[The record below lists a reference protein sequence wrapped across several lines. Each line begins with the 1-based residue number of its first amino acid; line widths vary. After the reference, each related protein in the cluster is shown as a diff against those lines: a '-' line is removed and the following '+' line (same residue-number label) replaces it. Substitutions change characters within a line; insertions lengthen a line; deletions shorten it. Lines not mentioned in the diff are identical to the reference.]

1 MYDIGRTEDLSKY
14 TVIDEDGNI
23 LAVYKYKLKARHH
36 ADALNRGEE
45 YVPKPDSDYEFL
57 G

>member
-14 TVIDEDGNI
+14 TVVDEAGNV
-23 LAVYKYKLKARHH
+23 LAIYKYKLKARHH
-36 ADALNRGEE
+36 ADALNLEEE
-45 YVPKPDSDYEFL
+45 YIPKPDSYYESM

>member
-14 TVIDEDGNI
+14 TVVDEAGNV
-23 LAVYKYKLKARHH
+23 LAIYRNKMKARNH
-36 ADALNRGEE
+36 ADCLNAGEE
-45 YVPKPDSDYEFL
+45 YIEKPDSYYESL